1 MLLNI
6 QILCV
11 YLPASL
17 PVSFPLLAAMPVVII
32 TEVDELGDGG
42 GVVEAEQLLPS
53 WAIISPL
60 SHSSQMKLL
69 DSEQFTQPST

>member
-6 QILCV
+6 QILFV

-17 PVSFPLLAAMPVVII
+17 PVSFSLLAAVPVVII
-32 TEVDELGDGG
+32 TEVELGDGG
-42 GVVEAEQLLPS
+42 VVVEAEQLLPS